1 MMKITN
7 VTELVVNT
15 ATVPEN
21 GKTDDGFAQE
31 LDKATDSKTE
41 TVKDDSVA
49 AKEPADAEAD
59 AVQKA
64 PGEKAEPEE
73 EQPDAGQAGLVA
85 AAIPLPLESIPV
97 QDVQPAESTPTPE
110 TEAVDRKGPLP
121 QQTQPVLQEK
131 ADILDEQTNE
141 AVKKQPEQ
149 ANRKPEQAAVLVNRE
164 AEPFVRQALSEADA
178 IVRQQAGD
186 SGKTD
191 QTFTVPALQPEEAVS
206 EESKESGSKEKQGGG
221 EKAMAQS
228 PMTANVTKEG
238 KVEFQLAGEQ
248 QPEYQQVQQKE
259 ELLPK
264 LIDQIKSTVT
274 KEKTEFF
281 LQLKPEHLGGLSILL
296 SAEDKGIV
304 AKLMTSSKD
313 VQQVMQ
319 SDMTAMQE
327 ALRDKG
333 INVVQMEVIYGQ
345 MTDSASKDN
354 GGSRQWNETKGG
366 GHGGSQ
372 ESIESATA
380 FYDNLSYYDVLA
392 EQGGSVEFSA

>member
-31 LDKATDSKTE
+31 LDKANSSKAE

-49 AKEPADAEAD
+49 AQEPEETEAD
-59 AVQKA
+59 VVQKA

-73 EQPDAGQAGLVA
+73 KQPDAGQAGLVA
-85 AAIPLPLESIPV
+85 AAVALPLESIPA
-97 QDVQPAESTPTPE
+97 QDAQTVESTPMPAA
-110 TEAVDRKGPLP
+110 EAVDRTGPLP
-121 QQTQPVLQEK
+121 QQTQPVLQE
-131 ADILDEQTNE
+131 AVDVLDGQANA
-141 AVKKQPEQ
+141 AVGKQPEK
-149 ANRKPEQAAVLVNRE
+149 ASSEPEQAAVLVDRE

-178 IVRQQAGD
+178 IVRQQAGG

-191 QTFTVPALQPEEAVS
+191 QTFAVPALQPEETVSGES
-206 EESKESGSKEKQGGG
+206 EEAGSKEKQGGG
-221 EKAMAQS
+221 EKTALQS

-354 GGSRQWNETKGG
+354 SGSRQWNETKGG
-366 GHGGSQ
+366 GHGGAQ